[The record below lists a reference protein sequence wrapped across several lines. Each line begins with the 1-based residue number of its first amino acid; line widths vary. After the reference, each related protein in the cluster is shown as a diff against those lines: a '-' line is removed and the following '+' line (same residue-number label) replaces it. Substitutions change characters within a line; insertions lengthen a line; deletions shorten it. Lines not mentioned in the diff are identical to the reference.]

1 MGSGARHGGMV
12 SAPPCRNGPS
22 SLGVDLPVAACNP
35 ATVGRVFDF
44 GGGTM
49 ADNKLAERATQR
61 ASSLDP
67 RADTEARRVSDRV
80 PVGSTRASANRKVL
94 IIDDDEA
101 ILATLGAYLE
111 SAGITVLTSNTP
123 FGATNLLT
131 RERPRVVLLDVDMP
145 GLSGDALI
153 KNILARAG
161 IPRSEITIFFH
172 SGQSAT
178 DLSRLTRECGLD
190 GYIEK
195 KGAPSEVLATVLR
208 CLG

>member
-1 MGSGARHGGMV
+1 
-12 SAPPCRNGPS
+12 
-22 SLGVDLPVAACNP
+22 
-35 ATVGRVFDF
+35 
-44 GGGTM
+44 M